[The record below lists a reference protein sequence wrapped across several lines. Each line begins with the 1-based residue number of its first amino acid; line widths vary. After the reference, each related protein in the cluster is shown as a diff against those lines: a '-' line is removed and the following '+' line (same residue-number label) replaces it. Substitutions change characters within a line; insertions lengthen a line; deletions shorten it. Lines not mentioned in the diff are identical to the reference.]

1 MTKNCS
7 NKPLCAVLLAAYNGE
22 KWIDE
27 QIRSILAQKKIN
39 VNIFI
44 SIDES
49 DDSTL
54 FKVRNWSNSDD
65 RIIVLPYGERYGSAA
80 RNFYRLIK
88 DVDVSCFDI
97 IAFSD
102 QDDIWHSDKLYR
114 SWIKISNNECDIYS
128 GDVVAFWENGKK
140 SLIKKSYPQKK
151 YDHFFE
157 AAGPGC
163 TYVFSTDS
171 FLKIQEFIC
180 LNFDEASKIESHDW
194 LVYAFC
200 RSLNLKWHIDNM
212 PKMLYRQHENNQVG
226 ANNNIKAYLK
236 RFRIIKKK
244 QYYKQINLIYKLV
257 LNDSTFFSLNRIN
270 IIKNIAEVRRRPR
283 DRIAILLFIIMK
295 IF

>member
-1 MTKNCS
+1 MTKTFLNR
-7 NKPLCAVLLAAYNGE
+7 PLCAVLLAAYNGE

-27 QIRSILAQKKIN
+27 QIRSILAQKKID

-44 SIDES
+44 SIDKS
-49 DDSTL
+49 NDSTL
-54 FKVRNWSNSDD
+54 FKVKNWSNSDD
-65 RIIVLPYGERYGSAA
+65 RIIVLPYGERYGNAA
-80 RNFYRLIK
+80 KNFYRLIK

-102 QDDIWHSDKLYR
+102 QDDIWQSDKLYR
-114 SWIKISNNECDIYS
+114 SWTKISKNECDIYS
-128 GDVVAFWENGKK
+128 GDVIAFWENGKK

-163 TYVFSTDS
+163 TYVFSRDS
-171 FLKIQEFIC
+171 FLKVKEFIC
-180 LNFDEASKIESHDW
+180 LNFDKASEIESHDW

-200 RSLNLKWHIDNM
+200 RSLNLKWHIDNI

-226 ANNNIKAYLK
+226 TNNNIKAYLR
-236 RFRIIKKK
+236 RFWIIKKK
-244 QYYKQINLIYKLV
+244 DYYRQIKLIYKLV
-257 LNDSTFFSLNRIN
+257 LNDSTFFNLDRIN
-270 IIKNIAEVRRRPR
+270 IIRNIAEVRRRPR
-283 DRIAILLFIIMK
+283 DRIALLLFIIMK